1 MSQSNSN
8 VTQSSVFAFFLRGL
22 AIGLLAALALAQ
34 DGDVAQIGSSDVL
47 RVGAH
52 IACKCGSCKDTV
64 ACPMALQGCGFCNPA
79 RVKIAK
85 MQLAGMKDKQ
95 IVDTF
100 VKEYGADIYR
110 ADPNSFFWV
119 IPYGALGLGLLA
131 IVFFLRQSFRPKGA
145 QPAVPAAPEVVVD
158 PRYLAAAEKETSSLD
173 Q

>member
-1 MSQSNSN
+1 
-8 VTQSSVFAFFLRGL
+8 
-22 AIGLLAALALAQ
+22 
-34 DGDVAQIGSSDVL
+34 
-47 RVGAH
+47 
-52 IACKCGSCKDTV
+52 
-64 ACPMALQGCGFCNPA
+64 MALQGCGFCNPA

-131 IVFFLRQSFRPKGA
+131 IVFFLRQSFRPKAA

>member
-8 VTQSSVFAFFLRGL
+8 VTQSSVCAFFLRGL

-100 VKEYGADIYR
+100 VKEYGAGIYR
-110 ADPNSFFWV
+110 ADPNNFFWA

-131 IVFFLRQSFRPKGA
+131 IIFFIRQSFRPK
-145 QPAVPAAPEVVVD
+145 PALPDSAPAPDMQLDA
-158 PRYLAAAEKETSSLD
+158 RYM
-173 Q
+173 